1 MKRLCAALS
10 LVAIA
15 ACSATPNSSMVPSS
29 GPMAADTATHSQNN
43 SRPNNA
49 RGIAIKSFEL
59 DGREDG
65 YKVHGPLPAKCIAV
79 DVGGFA
85 TGCEFDA
92 NLDPL
97 KLSKMT
103 VGIYTGADA
112 KGCLVAQGTY
122 SGTVQPGQPVPVKLK
137 WRGKCN

>member
-1 MKRLCAALS
+1 MKRLLAGIS

-15 ACSATPNSSMVPSS
+15 ACSATPNSSMVPSN
-29 GPMAADTATHSQNN
+29 SQNN
-43 SRPNNA
+43 SRPDKS

-65 YKVHGPLPAKCIAV
+65 YKVHGPLPAKCTAV

-97 KLSKMT
+97 KFSKMI
-103 VGIYTGADA
+103 VGIFTGADA
-112 KGCLVAQGTY
+112 KGCLVAQGRY

-137 WRGKCN
+137 WTGKCK